1 LRSSAPMAMTVA
13 KMIAPKNV
21 IIAAVPSWRSS
32 GSDEAPTPS
41 EVDTAYRPRVLRG
54 R

>member
-1 LRSSAPMAMTVA
+1 MAMTVA

-32 GSDEAPTPS
+32 GSDEATPS
-41 EVDTAYRPRVLRG
+41 EVDTADRVLRVDDG
-54 R
+54 ASQRTG